1 MHSLPHSRI
10 ASSGRA
16 TWTIVT
22 EESPDYARGM
32 ERLLQ
37 VVQDLSMARD
47 LAAIMAIV
55 GRGAREL
62 TGADGATFVLR
73 DGDHGFYADEDA
85 IEPLWKGRRF
95 PLETCISGWAMMH
108 REAVVLE
115 DIYADPRIP
124 ADAYRP
130 TFVKSLAMVPIRR
143 SKPVGAI
150 GTYWAT
156 QRRLSEPQL
165 RLLQALADSTSIA
178 MQNVELLSGLEAR
191 VLERTAQ
198 LEAVN
203 QDLEAFSYAVSHDLR
218 APLRAI
224 KGFSQILLEDHA
236 AALAEGKPHLDRIS
250 GAATRMNDLI
260 DDLLLL
266 SRMARSAVVRGPFDV
281 AQLAREIVAEL
292 RQAEPARSVEL
303 VVPAELPAHG
313 DARLVRVL
321 LENLL
326 SNAWKFT
333 SKRDA
338 ARIEIGSQDGAWFVR
353 DNGAGF
359 DSTRATKLFQPF
371 QRMHTAA
378 EFEGTGIG
386 LATALR
392 IVRRHGGRIW
402 ADSAPNEGA
411 SFFFTLG

>member
-1 MHSLPHSRI
+1 MEDPV
-10 ASSGRA
+10 AY
-16 TWTIVT
+16 T
-22 EESPDYARGM
+22 RGM
-32 ERLLQ
+32 ERLVV
-37 VVQDLSMARD
+37 VVQELSMARD

-55 GRGAREL
+55 RRASREL
-62 TGADGATFVLR
+62 TGADGASFVLR
-73 DGDHGFYADEDA
+73 ERDSCYYADEDA

-95 PLETCISGWAMMH
+95 PIESCISGWAMLH
-108 REAVVLE
+108 REQVVVE

-124 ADAYRP
+124 AAAYRP
-130 TFVKSLAMVPIRR
+130 TFVKSLVIVPIRR
-143 SKPVGAI
+143 SLPIGAI

-156 QRRLSEPQL
+156 QRRPSEPTI

-178 MQNVELLSGLEAR
+178 MENVELVASLETRIAS
-191 VLERTAQ
+191 RTEQ
-198 LEAVN
+198 LEAAN
-203 QDLEAFSYAVSHDLR
+203 HELEAFSYAVSHDLR

-236 AALAEGKPHLDRIS
+236 GALAEGKPHLDRIS
-250 GAATRMNDLI
+250 GAASRMNDLI
-260 DDLLLL
+260 DDLLRL
-266 SRMARSAVVRGPFDV
+266 SKVARSALVRGAFDV
-281 AQLAREIVAEL
+281 AQLSRDIVAEL
-292 RQAEPARSVEL
+292 RHVEPARRVEII
-303 VVPAELPAHG
+303 VPAELPAQG

-326 SNAWKFT
+326 RNAWKFT
-333 SKRDA
+333 SKRDVA
-338 ARIEIGSQDGAWFVR
+338 KIEVGLGDGAWFVR

-359 DSTRATKLFQPF
+359 DAQRASKLFQPF

-378 EFEGTGIG
+378 EFEGSGIG
-386 LATALR
+386 LATAQR